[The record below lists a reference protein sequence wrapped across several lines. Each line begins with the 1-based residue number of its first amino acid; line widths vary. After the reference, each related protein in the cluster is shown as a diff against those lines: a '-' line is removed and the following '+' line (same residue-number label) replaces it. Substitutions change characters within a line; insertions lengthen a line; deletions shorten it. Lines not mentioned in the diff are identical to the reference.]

1 MPYLW
6 VFLPRL
12 AEQNKEK
19 KERGKEKDRKAL
31 DWMRLGSGGVSEA
44 RKAAL
49 WKATADFHT

>member
-19 KERGKEKDRKAL
+19 KERGKEKDRKAPGL
-31 DWMRLGSGGVSEA
+31 DALGKRGGE
-44 RKAAL
+44 
-49 WKATADFHT
+49 